1 MKDAPGTR
9 DYDWWLLAILA
20 AICALGVMEIYSAT
34 HGSSLGRHAHEAGSL
49 AGHRLRADVRAYHA
63 WTIT

>member
-20 AICALGVMEIYSAT
+20 AICALGVIEI
-34 HGSSLGRHAHEAGSL
+34 
-49 AGHRLRADVRAYHA
+49 
-63 WTIT
+63 

>member
-20 AICALGVMEIYSAT
+20 AICALGVMEIYF
-34 HGSSLGRHAHEAGSL
+34 RHA
-49 AGHRLRADVRAYHA
+49 R
-63 WTIT
+63 